1 MSEKKKTIAIFSA
14 IYLPHIGGVEN
25 YTYHIAKELSRAG
38 LRVLV
43 ITLSP
48 NIEALQKVYDPSGF
62 EVLRFPCRAHMGGRY
77 PIAKQPRSIRTYLLN
92 EKIDFI
98 AVNTRFYMLSL
109 LAVSIA
115 KAKGIVPIVIDHGS
129 AHLTLGNPILDRAL
143 AGFEHLITAQ
153 LKRYPAR
160 YFGVSEKSSKWLG
173 HFNIQSCGVLT
184 NSIDADEYAQSATSR
199 NYRTEFN
206 IDQSEFIVVFVGRL
220 IPEKGVTQLIDT
232 AKRETDMQFFIAG
245 EGPLERDLKKVAP
258 SNVHFL
264 GKLKSVDIAALF
276 LQGDIFCL
284 PTRSEGFATSLLEAS
299 ACGIASLITDVGGVK
314 ELILDDSYGT
324 VLPDAEPDTIASALE
339 RLANNPEKLASQ
351 SKNVRLRTQEVFAWE
366 KTSSAII
373 KACEDAQES

>member
-1 MSEKKKTIAIFSA
+1 M
-14 IYLPHIGGVEN
+14 EN

-220 IPEKGVTQLIDT
+220 IPERELRNSSTPLKEKPTCSFLLQ
-232 AKRETDMQFFIAG
+232 AKDHLRET
-245 EGPLERDLKKVAP
+245 
-258 SNVHFL
+258 
-264 GKLKSVDIAALF
+264 
-276 LQGDIFCL
+276 
-284 PTRSEGFATSLLEAS
+284 
-299 ACGIASLITDVGGVK
+299 
-314 ELILDDSYGT
+314 
-324 VLPDAEPDTIASALE
+324 
-339 RLANNPEKLASQ
+339 
-351 SKNVRLRTQEVFAWE
+351 
-366 KTSSAII
+366 
-373 KACEDAQES
+373 

>member
-1 MSEKKKTIAIFSA
+1 M
-14 IYLPHIGGVEN
+14 
-25 YTYHIAKELSRAG
+25 
-38 LRVLV
+38 
-43 ITLSP
+43 
-48 NIEALQKVYDPSGF
+48 
-62 EVLRFPCRAHMGGRY
+62 
-77 PIAKQPRSIRTYLLN
+77 
-92 EKIDFI
+92 
-98 AVNTRFYMLSL
+98 
-109 LAVSIA
+109 
-115 KAKGIVPIVIDHGS
+115 
-129 AHLTLGNPILDRAL
+129 
-143 AGFEHLITAQ
+143 
-153 LKRYPAR
+153 
-160 YFGVSEKSSKWLG
+160 
-173 HFNIQSCGVLT
+173 
-184 NSIDADEYAQSATSR
+184 
-199 NYRTEFN
+199 
-206 IDQSEFIVVFVGRL
+206 
-220 IPEKGVTQLIDT
+220 
-232 AKRETDMQFFIAG
+232 
-245 EGPLERDLKKVAP
+245 AP